1 VYVGKM
7 SSTFEVYPIPAFR
20 DNYIWLIR
28 LGNRAAV
35 VDPGDASPVLSYL
48 ESEKLML
55 DAILVTHHHDDH
67 IGGIPDLLGA
77 FPSLPVYAPRKETYA
92 FKHTPVGEG
101 DHVDLESLGLRLTV
115 METPGHTLG
124 HVVYYGANS
133 LFCGD
138 TLFSCGCGRLF
149 EGSYE
154 QLYDSLQRLASLPP
168 ETRVYCT
175 HEYTL
180 HNIRFARQLVPENT
194 QLIDREKEVEKL
206 MATRKPTLP
215 STIALEN
222 ALNPFLRCDDPAI
235 RMAARRNAGTDI
247 EDALSTFRAIRQLR
261 NTF

>member
-1 VYVGKM
+1 MYVGKM

-67 IGGIPDLLGA
+67 IDGIPDLLGA

-138 TLFSCGCGRLF
+138 TLFSAGCGRLF
-149 EGSYE
+149 EGTAE
-154 QLYDSLQRLASLPP
+154 QMLQSLQRLSALPDS
-168 ETRVYCT
+168 TAVYCT
-175 HEYTL
+175 HEYTQGNCAFAL
-180 HNIRFARQLVPENT
+180 H
-194 QLIDREKEVEKL
+194 VEPGNAAL
-206 MATRKPTLP
+206 AAHADWVSERRASGLPTLP
-215 STIALEN
+215 SRIELER
-222 ALNPFLRCDDPAI
+222 AINPFLRSDQPAVREALHCHRDLPLTAAATEG
-235 RMAARRNAGTDI
+235 RM
-247 EDALSTFRAIRQLR
+247 
-261 NTF
+261 